1 MLLRSAAKLLP
12 QCGAIARGSHQRRCV
27 VSASLAI
34 NKDETSQQTL
44 NQSGSRFFSSMPSAP
59 PAQQISAFPSIIIG
73 PDTISPQGSFAEA
86 QASFL
91 EPPMD
96 LVEEMLDKLIE
107 LKVGIVAHYYM
118 DVELQGIL
126 FAIKKRQMELLQ
138 SDTSGKIP
146 KFPLVAIAD
155 SLKMGDDAVNM
166 CSQSKVESIICLGVD
181 FMSESV
187 SAILGKNGF
196 SNTPVYR
203 ATHKHIGCSLAES
216 AEGLNYK
223 AWLNK
228 SAAGKS
234 KALHVVYINTSLETK
249 ATSSSI
255 IPTITCTS
263 SNVLQTILQ
272 ASAQMGPE
280 ELRIC
285 YGPDTY
291 MGENLVSLLTAVLES
306 KWSDERIK
314 RDLHPEHD
322 QASIRAL
329 RDNTD
334 VYPSGNCVVHHMFGQ
349 SVVDTVMNDY
359 SDAYVTA
366 HLEVPGE
373 MFQIALKK
381 SLVDDGVVG
390 STSNILNFIERKVK
404 EASEKGE
411 TKRLKFI
418 LGTEAGMVT
427 SIVRSV
433 QEILDSSSSKGVEA
447 EIIFPVSSEAVMG
460 VENDGSE
467 SATSSLEVVP
477 GVAGGEGCST
487 AGGCATCPF
496 MKMNDLDAVQDIV
509 DMIGRSSSG
518 GSDTLQLQLNKHLP
532 PNKLGG
538 KKINGRDAIDLGTEP
553 IVYMREFMQ
562 SKKMSDSL
570 VERIEKMAM

>member
-1 MLLRSAAKLLP
+1 
-12 QCGAIARGSHQRRCV
+12 
-27 VSASLAI
+27 
-34 NKDETSQQTL
+34 
-44 NQSGSRFFSSMPSAP
+44 
-59 PAQQISAFPSIIIG
+59 
-73 PDTISPQGSFAEA
+73 
-86 QASFL
+86 
-91 EPPMD
+91 MD
-96 LVEEMLDKLIE
+96 LVEDLLDKLIE
-107 LKVGIVAHYYM
+107 HKVGIVAHYYM

-126 FAIKKRQMELLQ
+126 FAIKRRQMELLE
-138 SDTSGKIP
+138 SADNADKIP

-166 CSQSKVESIICLGVD
+166 CSQSNVESVICLGVD

-196 SNTPVYR
+196 SHIPVYR
-203 ATHKHIGCSLAES
+203 ATQQHIGCSLAES

-228 SAAGKS
+228 SASEKN
-234 KALHVVYINTSLETK
+234 KVLHVVYINTSLETK

-291 MGENLVSLLTAVLES
+291 MGENLVSLLNAVLES
-306 KWSDERIK
+306 EWSDERIK
-314 RDLHPEHD
+314 RDLHPAHD
-322 QASIRAL
+322 QNSIRAL
-329 RDNTD
+329 RDNID

-359 SDAYVTA
+359 CDAYVTA

-373 MFQIALKK
+373 MFQIALQK

-390 STSNILNFIERKVK
+390 STSNILNFIERKVR
-404 EASEKGE
+404 EAAENSEKR
-411 TKRLKFI
+411 RLKFI

-433 QEILDSSSSKGVEA
+433 QDILDSNECKGVEA
-447 EIIFPVSSEAVMG
+447 EIVFPVSSEAVMG
-460 VENDGSE
+460 VESDGSE
-467 SATSSLEVVP
+467 SSSSLEVVP

-496 MKMNDLDAVQDIV
+496 MKMNDLDAVQDIIEL
-509 DMIGRSSSG
+509 IGSKSSDG
-518 GSDTLQLQLNKHLP
+518 GINPQLQLSKLLP
-532 PNKLGG
+532 PNRLGG
-538 KKINGRDAIDLGTEP
+538 KQINGRDAIDLGTEP
-553 IVYMREFMQ
+553 IVYMREFMK
-562 SKKMSDSL
+562 SKKLSEGL
-570 VERIEKMAM
+570 VDRIERMAM

>member
-1 MLLRSAAKLLP
+1 
-12 QCGAIARGSHQRRCV
+12 
-27 VSASLAI
+27 
-34 NKDETSQQTL
+34 
-44 NQSGSRFFSSMPSAP
+44 
-59 PAQQISAFPSIIIG
+59 
-73 PDTISPQGSFAEA
+73 
-86 QASFL
+86 
-91 EPPMD
+91 
-96 LVEEMLDKLIE
+96 
-107 LKVGIVAHYYM
+107 
-118 DVELQGIL
+118 
-126 FAIKKRQMELLQ
+126 
-138 SDTSGKIP
+138 
-146 KFPLVAIAD
+146 
-155 SLKMGDDAVNM
+155 
-166 CSQSKVESIICLGVD
+166 
-181 FMSESV
+181 
-187 SAILGKNGF
+187 
-196 SNTPVYR
+196 
-203 ATHKHIGCSLAES
+203 
-216 AEGLNYK
+216 
-223 AWLNK
+223 
-228 SAAGKS
+228 
-234 KALHVVYINTSLETK
+234 
-249 ATSSSI
+249 
-255 IPTITCTS
+255 
-263 SNVLQTILQ
+263 
-272 ASAQMGPE
+272 
-280 ELRIC
+280 
-285 YGPDTY
+285 
-291 MGENLVSLLTAVLES
+291 VSLLTAVLES

-509 DMIGRSSSG
+509 DMIGRSSSD